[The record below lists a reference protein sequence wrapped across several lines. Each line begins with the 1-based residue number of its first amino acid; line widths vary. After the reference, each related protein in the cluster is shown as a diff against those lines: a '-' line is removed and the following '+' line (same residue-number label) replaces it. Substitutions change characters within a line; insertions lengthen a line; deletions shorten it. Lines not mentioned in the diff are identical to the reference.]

1 MMVHPVA
8 NDGPLFTTGYTSHN
22 AGSRIVKKILL
33 AAALAFAALPAIAQQ
48 SPDAFVRETA
58 EQLDQKLQARKDGL
72 AADREALYALIDEIL
87 LPRFDRRYA
96 AQLVLG
102 RHWRSAAEAQRE
114 QFIDAFYRAMLRRYA
129 EGLLEFDLSRFQV
142 LPYRGDPSEPRTM
155 VRTTVE
161 LEDGTTVPVDYGL
174 VKRDSEWKMFD
185 VRIEG
190 ISYVR
195 RFRTEFNSE
204 IQATSLDAVIERLQ
218 GEARQPPPPEPED
231 PFETTEDETG

>member
-1 MMVHPVA
+1 MK
-8 NDGPLFTTGYTSHN
+8 S
-22 AGSRIVKKILL
+22 LL
-33 AAALAFAALPAIAQQ
+33 TAAFVLVTLPALAQQ
-48 SPDAFVRETA
+48 APDQFVRETA
-58 EQLDQKLQARKDGL
+58 ELLDQKLQARKAEL
-72 AADREALYALIDEIL
+72 AADRDALYALIDEIL

-102 RHWRSAAEAQRE
+102 RHWRAATEEQRQ
-114 QFIDAFYRAMLRRYA
+114 QFIEAFYRAMLRRYA
-129 EGLLEFDLSRFQV
+129 EGLLDFDLSKFQV

-155 VRTTVE
+155 VRTTVK

-174 VKRDSEWKMFD
+174 VKHDSGWQMFD

-204 IQATSLDAVIERLQ
+204 IQATSLDAVINRLQ
-218 GEARQPPPPEPED
+218 KEARQPPPAEPGD
-231 PFETTEDETG
+231 PSGQAADSTG

>member
-1 MMVHPVA
+1 M
-8 NDGPLFTTGYTSHN
+8 
-22 AGSRIVKKILL
+22 KQILL
-33 AAALAFAALPAIAQQ
+33 AAAFALAALPALAQQ
-48 SPDAFVRETA
+48 APDEFVRETA
-58 EQLDQKLQARKDGL
+58 ELLDQKLQARKEEL

-102 RHWRSAAEAQRE
+102 RHWRSASEEQRQ
-114 QFIDAFYRAMLRRYA
+114 QFIDAFYHAMLRRYA
-129 EGLLEFDLSRFQV
+129 EGLLEFDLGKFEV

-174 VKRDSEWKMFD
+174 VKRDSGWQMFD

-204 IQATSLDAVIERLQ
+204 IQATGLDAVIERLQ
-218 GEARQPPPPEPED
+218 KEAQQAPPPEPED
-231 PFETTEDETG
+231 PRDPTATGAESG

>member
-1 MMVHPVA
+1 M
-8 NDGPLFTTGYTSHN
+8 
-22 AGSRIVKKILL
+22 ILL
-33 AAALAFAALPAIAQQ
+33 AATLAFAALPAMAQQ
-48 SPDAFVRETA
+48 SPDEFVRETA
-58 EQLDQKLQARKDGL
+58 ELLDQALQDRKEEL

-102 RHWRSAAEAQRE
+102 RHWRSADEEQRQ
-114 QFIDAFYRAMLRRYA
+114 QFIDAFYRAMLRRYS
-129 EGLLEFDLSRFQV
+129 EGLLEFELGQFEV

-161 LEDGTTVPVDYGL
+161 LDDGTTVPVDYGL
-174 VKRDSEWKMFD
+174 VKRDSDWQMFD

-204 IQATSLDAVIERLQ
+204 IQATSLEAVIERLQ
-218 GEARQPPPPEPED
+218 KEATQPPPPEPED
-231 PFETTEDETG
+231 PFETPASENGSE

>member
-1 MMVHPVA
+1 M
-8 NDGPLFTTGYTSHN
+8 
-22 AGSRIVKKILL
+22 KLL
-33 AAALAFAALPAIAQQ
+33 LTAALALAALPAMAQQ
-48 SPDAFVRETA
+48 APDELVQETA
-58 EQLDQKLQARKDGL
+58 ELLDQKLAGRKEEL
-72 AADREALYALIDEIL
+72 AADRDALYALIDEVL

-102 RHWRSAAEAQRE
+102 RHWRSASEEQRL
-114 QFIDAFYRAMLRRYA
+114 QFIEAFYRAMLRRYA
-129 EGLLEFDLSRFQV
+129 EGLLEFDLGKFEV

-161 LEDGTTVPVDYGL
+161 LDDGTTVPVDYGL
-174 VKRDSEWKMFD
+174 VRHDSGWQMFD

-204 IQATSLDAVIERLQ
+204 IQATSLEAVIDRLQ
-218 GEARQPPPPEPED
+218 EEAQAQQPPPEPED
-231 PFETTEDETG
+231 DPVSESGNTSG

>member
-1 MMVHPVA
+1 M
-8 NDGPLFTTGYTSHN
+8 
-22 AGSRIVKKILL
+22 KLL
-33 AAALAFAALPAIAQQ
+33 LTAALAFAVLPAMAQQ
-48 SPDAFVRETA
+48 APDELVRETA
-58 EQLDQKLQARKDGL
+58 ELLDEKLSGNKDEL
-72 AADREALYALIDEIL
+72 AADREVLYALINEIL

-102 RHWRSAAEAQRE
+102 RHWRSASEEQRQ
-114 QFIDAFYRAMLRRYA
+114 QFIEAFYRAMLRRYA
-129 EGLLEFDLSRFQV
+129 EGLLDFDLSKFEV

-161 LEDGTTVPVDYGL
+161 LDDGTTVPVDYGL
-174 VKRDSEWKMFD
+174 VKHGSEWQMFD

-204 IQATSLDAVIERLQ
+204 IQATGLDAVIGRLQ
-218 GEARQPPPPEPED
+218 QEARRQPPPEPED
-231 PFETTEDETG
+231 PREQRGDTG

>member
-1 MMVHPVA
+1 M
-8 NDGPLFTTGYTSHN
+8 
-22 AGSRIVKKILL
+22 KLL
-33 AAALAFAALPAIAQQ
+33 LTAALALAALPAMAQQ
-48 SPDAFVRETA
+48 APDELIRETA
-58 EQLDQKLQARKDGL
+58 ELLDQELAGNKEEL

-102 RHWRSAAEAQRE
+102 RHWRSASEEQRQ
-114 QFIDAFYRAMLRRYA
+114 QFIEAFYRAMLRRYA
-129 EGLLEFDLSRFQV
+129 EGLLEFDLGKFEV

-161 LEDGTTVPVDYGL
+161 LDDGTTVPVDYGL
-174 VKRDSEWKMFD
+174 VRHDSGWQMFD

-204 IQATSLDAVIERLQ
+204 IQATSLAAVIERLQ
-218 GEARQPPPPEPED
+218 KEAQQPPPPEAED
-231 PFETTEDETG
+231 APLSESGNTSG